1 MTRATTK
8 RTLLLAIASIA
19 AIAAAFLA
27 AEDGRA
33 QAGPV
38 AGMWTAERSV
48 WKVRGEGTATIV
60 QLGLRRR
67 GGGRGSWNSSFAVPL
82 SELRGL
88 SSPEVEAPSAEVHF
102 ELARDAGTVRFEG
115 RFVDGAGA
123 GHFTFTPSAEFAA
136 EMRARGWGSLDAEK
150 LFSLAVHDVSRP
162 FLRELSAL
170 GYDRL
175 TLDQA
180 VSLRIHGATPEFVRE
195 LRALGYAGLT
205 VDQLVS
211 FRIHGATTPFIR
223 DLAALGYVRP
233 SPDQLVSM
241 RIHGVSP
248 EFIRELKTLGYE
260 ALPVDQLVSMRIH
273 GVTPEFVKRVNAKGP
288 APVTVDRLVNMRI
301 HGREP

>member
-1 MTRATTK
+1 MTRTSMK
-8 RTLLLAIASIA
+8 RTALLGIAGTILV
-19 AIAAAFLA
+19 AAALVA
-27 AEDGRA
+27 ASDGRA
-33 QAGPV
+33 QTATIS
-38 AGMWTAERSV
+38 GMWTAERSV
-48 WKVRGEGTATIV
+48 WKIRGDGTATIV

-67 GGGRGSWNSSFAVPL
+67 GGGRSSWNSSFAVPL
-82 SELRGL
+82 NDLPGL
-88 SSPEVEAPSAEVHF
+88 SSAEVDAPSADVRF

-136 EMRARGWGSLDAEK
+136 AMRERGWGSLDAEK

-180 VSLRIHGATPEFVRE
+180 MSLRIHGATPEFVRE
-195 LRALGYAGLT
+195 VRSLGYNALT
-205 VDQLVS
+205 VDQLLS
-211 FRIHGATTPFIR
+211 F
-223 DLAALGYVRP
+223 
-233 SPDQLVSM
+233 

-248 EFIRELKTLGYE
+248 EFIRNLGALGYAKPTPDQLVTMRIHGVSAEFIRELKGLGYD
-260 ALPVDQLVSMRIH
+260 AIPVDQLVSMRIH
-273 GVTPEFVKRVNAKGP
+273 GVTPEFVKRVNARGASP
-288 APVTVDRLVNMRI
+288 ATVDRLVNMRI